1 MPVSSRTKA
10 LLALSAALLLTTAG
24 SGDARVIDVT
34 DYGANPRDNE
44 DDTEAIEKAVAD
56 ARELVRAQR
65 PDGASIVGSGPVLYF
80 PAGVHYLSRQIDLSG
95 FASMRGDSGKSM
107 IRWMDIEQADRP
119 NAEAMFRVHAY
130 TNKIENLKFIGGRTH
145 LLFHNANT
153 NQTMIDIN
161 GCEFQHAGDFAIRA
175 IPSGDAD
182 HLSTELTIRNCKFI
196 FNYQCLETY
205 ADYAAV
211 LDTWVELRQPQ
222 MKDGAAFVNRSG
234 HLFFDRMVG
243 VPCADISKAPAEG
256 GRNLDNA
263 RWVDN
268 YGSFTAI
275 HTRFGAEGAGIPAVY
290 NFRPFV
296 PKYPWVSNG
305 AHISITSSSV
315 YTGSTRR
322 PMGSVVVLYHLP
334 QSVIIRD
341 NVGPV
346 NNPAFIV
353 ADETEVRREVQELLA
368 LADGQ
373 RNVRFVI
380 RDNITSP
387 EDLAGTV
394 PDLLR
399 PFTNP

>member
-1 MPVSSRTKA
+1 MKKA
-10 LLALSAALLLTTAG
+10 LFALSAALLLTTPA
-24 SGDARVIDVT
+24 SSVAHLIDVT

-44 DDTEAIEKAVAD
+44 DDTEAIERAAAD
-56 ARELVRAQR
+56 AKELVRAQR
-65 PDGASIVGSGPVLYF
+65 PGGASLVGAGPALYF
-80 PAGVHYLSRQIDLSG
+80 PAGIYYVSRQIELSG
-95 FASMRGDSGKSM
+95 LASMCGDSGKSM
-107 IRWMDIEQADRP
+107 ICWMDAEADGP
-119 NAEAMFRVHAY
+119 DAEAMFRINAY

-145 LLFHNANT
+145 LLFYNQNT

-161 GCEFQHAGDFAIRA
+161 GCEFQHATDLAIRA

-205 ADYAAV
+205 ADYTAV

-243 VPCADISKAPAEG
+243 VPCADISKAPADV

-268 YGSFTAI
+268 YGNFTAI

-290 NFRPFV
+290 NFRPYT
-296 PKYPWVSNG
+296 PKYPWVANG
-305 AHISITSSSV
+305 ARISITSSSV
-315 YTGSTRR
+315 ASGSTRR

-334 QSVIIRD
+334 QSVTIRD

-346 NNPAFIV
+346 NNPAFII
-353 ADETEVRREVQELLA
+353 ADETEVQREVQEILA
-368 LADGQ
+368 LPESQ
-373 RNVRFVI
+373 RNVSFII
-380 RDNITSP
+380 RDNTTSP
-387 EDLAGTV
+387 EDLAETV
-394 PDLLR
+394 PDLLQQ
-399 PFTNP
+399 FTNP